1 MTLFDKDFWSTRYK
15 TNDTGWDLGMVS
27 PPIQKYVDSLGD
39 KSMSILIPGGGNCY
53 EIEYLFQKGF
63 LNTHLVDISPEPV
76 ENIIARNPLMD
87 TSKLQCG
94 DFFEHEGHYDLIIE
108 QTFFCALDPSL
119 RSGYVKQ
126 MHHLLKPGGK
136 MAGVLFDAP
145 LNDDKPPFG
154 GSAEAYM
161 KLFSPF
167 FYIQKM
173 EPCYNSIPT
182 RAGRE
187 LFIEFSAKE
196 L

>member
-145 LNDDKPPFG
+145 LVLKR
-154 GSAEAYM
+154 
-161 KLFSPF
+161 
-167 FYIQKM
+167 I
-173 EPCYNSIPT
+173 
-182 RAGRE
+182 
-187 LFIEFSAKE
+187 
-196 L
+196 